1 MPIEYNQTGVTY
13 DAAAYT
19 YNGDPYVSSIFPVVG
34 VYIAFDDGP
43 YVASP
48 AWTEVTQYVRSV
60 STRRRCTR
68 SIRATGTDPLPTRS
82 PRRSCA
88 GSRRRAECFVAARK
102 RTTTGLT

>member
-60 STRRRCTR
+60 STRRPAAC
-68 SIRATGTDPLPTRS
+68 GNPTAS
-82 PRRSCA
+82 W
-88 GSRRRAECFVAARK
+88 
-102 RTTTGLT
+102 